1 MFKKIC
7 NAVLKNIWLQLL
19 ALILALCGLT
29 LLIGASFENVSTT
42 SKGFSPS
49 SPDPDASSSEES
61 HESSKDDFD
70 DFLNGSGA
78 FGDWE
83 NFSSFYVETEP
94 VTLQK
99 DYMFTVTR
107 LSSVA
112 RQVVPPATRLEHML
126 YPWVYFAVLPLFALT
141 NADVSFLGGDVLA
154 MVSSPVFFGVFFGL
168 LLGKPIGILLF
179 SFLTVTLKIANLP
192 DHVNW
197 IHMLGAGILGG
208 MGFTMA
214 IFVANLAFPEAVL
227 IADAKIGI
235 LSASLLAGVIGFLF
249 LQLDF
254 ARYNIIMFYML
265 GVLLTALTTS
275 GYSCGVLGSIAS
287 VALYNF
293 FLTEPR
299 LTFHAYDPGYQITFV
314 LMLTSAI
321 VTCTLTTRLKD
332 QAKMSAQ
339 AAFRTKVLFDT
350 SRLLQK
356 ATNEDEILSLTAAQ
370 LTKLLNR
377 NLIVYPEQD
386 GSLGQ
391 GQIFNTVEESSRLRF
406 DSAPERSAAE
416 WCFANK
422 KRSGAS
428 TDYCTD
434 AKGLY
439 LAIRTGSGVFGVI
452 GIDLSER
459 SMDAFENSVLLSILG
474 ECALAVEN
482 RRIALEK
489 EQATVHAQNEQ
500 LRANLLRTI
509 SHDLRTPLTSISG
522 NASNL
527 LSNAETL
534 DAETR
539 TKICTDIFD
548 DAQWLIGLVENLL
561 SITRI
566 EDGRMNL
573 QISPQLMDEVVEETL
588 RHISRK
594 SKEHIIT
601 TTYSDEILLADM
613 DARLIMQVIINLVD
627 NAIKYT
633 QKGSRINIS
642 AYAKNSN
649 IVVEV
654 SDDGP
659 GIPEQNK
666 AQVFE
671 MFFTGQNQIADSH
684 RSLGLGLALCRT
696 ILAAHKGTLTLR
708 DNEPHGCIFS
718 FELPKSEVS
727 IHE

>member
-1 MFKKIC
+1 M
-7 NAVLKNIWLQLL
+7 NQNDPPTEH
-19 ALILALCGLT
+19 ILACL
-29 LLIGASFENVSTT
+29 SS
-42 SKGFSPS
+42 SPS
-49 SPDPDASSSEES
+49 NAKIVRTAATMAKAFGGTFTALYVRTPDSDQMGKEDCRRLRQHIRMAEQAGADISTIYGDDIPQQIAEFARISGITKIVLGRSSVHRRHFWSGPSLTEKLTMTAPNLDIYIIPDASAENGYDSGR
-61 HESSKDDFD
+61 KLFIRP
-70 DFLNGSGA
+70 FL
-78 FGDWE
+78 
-83 NFSSFYVETEP
+83 P
-94 VTLQK
+94 
-99 DYMFTVTR
+99 
-107 LSSVA
+107 SV
-112 RQVVPPATRLEHML
+112 R
-126 YPWVYFAVLPLFALT
+126 
-141 NADVSFLGGDVLA
+141 D
-154 MVSSPVFFGVFFGL
+154 L
-168 LLGKPIGILLF
+168 LI
-179 SFLTVTLKIANLP
+179 T
-192 DHVNW
+192 
-197 IHMLGAGILGG
+197 AGILSCI
-208 MGFTMA
+208 TL
-214 IFVANLAFPEAVL
+214 V
-227 IADAKIGI
+227 
-235 LSASLLAGVIGFLF
+235 GFLF

-254 ARYNIIMFYML
+254 ARYNIITFYML
-265 GVLLTALTTS
+265 GVLFTALCTS
-275 GYSCGVLGSIAS
+275 GYTCGVLGSVAS

-293 FLTEPR
+293 FMTEPY
-299 LTFHAYDPGYQITFV
+299 LTFHAYDPGYQVTFA

-321 VTCTLTTRLKD
+321 ITCTLTTRLKD
-332 QAKMSAQ
+332 HAKMSAQ
-339 AAFRTKVLFDT
+339 AAFRTKILFDT
-350 SRLLQK
+350 NQLLQRAK
-356 ATNEDEILSLTAAQ
+356 SEEEILSQTASQ
-370 LTKLLNR
+370 LMKLLNR
-377 NLIVYPEQD
+377 SLIVYPEQNGDLGSEQVFEID
-386 GSLGQ
+386 GEVPCN
-391 GQIFNTVEESSRLRF
+391 IF
-406 DSAPERSAAE
+406 SAPKERDAAN
-416 WCFANK
+416 WTFANK
-422 KRSGAS
+422 KRSGAG
-428 TDYCTD
+428 TDSYPD

-439 LAIRTGSGVFGVI
+439 LALRTGGGVFGVV
-452 GIDLSER
+452 GIDLSEKPL
-459 SMDAFENSVLLSILG
+459 DAFENSVLLSILG
-474 ECALAVEN
+474 EGALAIEN
-482 RRIALEK
+482 RRNALEK
-489 EQATVHAQNEQ
+489 ERATMQAQNEQ

-649 IVVEV
+649 IVVDV